1 MAGAKQLILD
11 IIAKDKTKQGLTS
24 ASKNVSGMS
33 KAVRGVATG
42 IAAIG
47 LAKFAK
53 DSVDTFQNATKET
66 LALNRATGGTVEATS
81 RLRFAAKQSG
91 QDIGQFTKSMGLL
104 DKNLVKAAQTGKGPV
119 ADTMRKLG
127 VQFTDASGKV
137 KPLTELLPQMAG
149 AFQKMPDG
157 PTKTAMAL
165 QLFGKQGAAL
175 LPFLN
180 KGQAGIQELMAKTD
194 EYNQVIGTEQVDA
207 FKKNLEAQRKFDAA
221 MDGIKMQLGE
231 HLLPA
236 ITPIVEKLGDLAK
249 AFGNLPEGA
258 QTGIVAIAGLAVAFN
273 FLSGPLGMV
282 KSGLTGLAGLFTST
296 GTAAA
301 SAATGA
307 ESAGA
312 AAATGAAGMGTAAAS
327 ATLLGGALT
336 AVGSAFNTYA
346 IADQFG
352 TLAGVF
358 GSFANMAGG
367 PLNILSLVMA
377 RGNDDAQHLADG
389 MRAVTQ
395 SLGDMSASGNIEGI
409 TAKWALMEK
418 DMTPDQLLAVAN
430 SIPGF
435 NQKLNEAGLRIDAV
449 SGKITAMPKA
459 QIDAVIAPLE
469 AKLKVAQ
476 QRLNTL
482 KQAKKPDVDAI
493 NKAAATVKTI
503 QGQINGIRQRTKP
516 NIGVEAGAARR
527 EIAGIGVALG
537 NLPRTVPV
545 TIKVSK
551 VGAAIG
557 VGAAA
562 TGGERAGLTYVG
574 ERGPELVA
582 LPEGATVYTA
592 SQSRL
597 MFAPEH
603 LAKGKV
609 ARKRKGKT
617 PAQKL
622 AEKRAKIQAKIDALN
637 ARKQAAV
644 DRRDAQQ
651 SLFDQ
656 AVGDRNSA
664 MGAIA
669 SSTHGFYGIGGFDVG
684 ANAAAAAEVQSA
696 QADVNQSA
704 VGSSARVSAMARL
717 REAQTKLADSPASVG
732 DWVARRIAKIRRWK
746 TAISKLASVWGGS
759 PAGQQLLRDVYDK
772 GPDGGTEL
780 AEQLAAN
787 PVQLQDLMNLYNE
800 GTSLDQQLGAYQP
813 DVIDANARI
822 NLAAGQIASEQTI
835 ILQLDGE
842 IVYQTL
848 LKKKARQ
855 GGRSLNL

>member
-11 IIAKDKTKQGLTS
+11 IIAKDKTKQGLAS
-24 ASKNVSGMS
+24 ATKNVSGMS
-33 KAVRGVATG
+33 KAVRGVASG
-42 IAAIG
+42 VAAIG

-53 DSVDTFQNATKET
+53 DSVDTFQNATRET

-119 ADTMRKLG
+119 AATMKQLG
-127 VQFTDASGKV
+127 VSFTDAQGKV

-149 AFQKMPDG
+149 AFQKLPDG

-165 QLFGKQGAAL
+165 QLFGKQGAAI

-180 KGQAGIQELMAKTD
+180 KGQSGIQDLMAKTD
-194 EYNQVIGTEQVDA
+194 EYNQVIGTDQVDA
-207 FKKNLEAQRKFDAA
+207 YKKNLEAQRKFDAA
-221 MDGIKMQLGE
+221 MEGIKIQLGE

-236 ITPIVEKLGDLAK
+236 ITPIIEKIGDLAK

-258 QTGIVAIAGLAVAFN
+258 QTGIVAIGGLAIAFN

-282 KSGLTGLAGLFTST
+282 KSGLTGLAGLFSSA
-296 GTAAA
+296 GTAAGA
-301 SAATGA
+301 AATGA

-377 RGNDDAQHLADG
+377 RGNDEAQQYADG

-395 SLGDMSASGNIEGI
+395 SLSDMSASGNIEGI

-603 LAKGKV
+603 LAKG
-609 ARKRKGKT
+609 RKTARKGKT

-622 AEKRAKIQAKIDALN
+622 AEKRAKIQAKIDDLN
-637 ARKQAAV
+637 RRKQAAQE
-644 DRRDAQQ
+644 RQAAQQ
-651 SLFDQ
+651 GLFDQ
-656 AVGDRNSA
+656 ALGDKNSA

-684 ANAAAAAEVQSA
+684 ANAAAQADVQSA
-696 QADVNQSA
+696 QAEVNQSA
-704 VGSSARVSAMARL
+704 VGSSARVTAMARL
-717 REAQTKLADSPASVG
+717 RDAQTKLADSPASVG

-813 DVIDANARI
+813 DVIDANARL

-835 ILQLDGE
+835 ILKLDGE

>member
-11 IIAKDKTKQGLTS
+11 IIAKDKTKQGLAS
-24 ASKNVSGMS
+24 ATKNVSGMS
-33 KAVRGVATG
+33 KAVRGVASG
-42 IAAIG
+42 VAAIG

-53 DSVDTFQNATKET
+53 DSVDTFQNATRET

-119 ADTMRKLG
+119 AATMKQLG
-127 VQFTDASGKV
+127 VSFTDAQGKV

-149 AFQKMPDG
+149 AFQKLPDG

-180 KGQAGIQELMAKTD
+180 KGQAGIQDLMAKTD
-194 EYNQVIGTEQVDA
+194 EYNQVIGTDQVDA
-207 FKKNLEAQRKFDAA
+207 YKKNLEAQRKFDAA
-221 MDGIKMQLGE
+221 MEGIKIQLGE

-236 ITPIVEKLGDLAK
+236 ITPIIEKIGDLAK

-258 QTGIVAIAGLAVAFN
+258 QTGIVAIGGLAIAFN

-282 KSGLTGLAGLFTST
+282 KSGLTGLAGLFSSA
-296 GTAAA
+296 GTAAGA
-301 SAATGA
+301 AATGA

-377 RGNDDAQHLADG
+377 RGNDEAQQYADG

-395 SLGDMSASGNIEGI
+395 SLSDMSASGNIQGI
-409 TAKWALMEK
+409 VDKWNLMSQSMSSEDLLKTAQAMPGLTAALDK
-418 DMTPDQLLAVAN
+418 V
-430 SIPGF
+430 
-435 NQKLNEAGLRIDAV
+435 GLRIDAV
-449 SGKITAMPKA
+449 SGKITRIPKPVL
-459 QIDAVIAPLE
+459 DARIEPLQAKLRTAE
-469 AKLKVAQ
+469 AKL
-476 QRLNTL
+476 NSL
-482 KQAKKPDVDAI
+482 KQSKQPDVKAI
-493 NKAAATVKTI
+493 DKATAVV
-503 QGQINGIRQRTKP
+503 NGIRRQIDNVQGKT
-516 NIGVEAGAARR
+516 
-527 EIAGIGVALG
+527 
-537 NLPRTVPV
+537 V
-545 TIKVSK
+545 TINVQEKWTQFKSS
-551 VGAAIG
+551 G
-557 VGAAA
+557 VNWKAA
-562 TGGERAGLTYVG
+562 TGGERSGRVWVG
-574 ERGPELVA
+574 ERGPEMVQ
-582 LPEGATVYTA
+582 LPEGAHVYTA
-592 SQSRL
+592 SQSRN
-597 MFAPEH
+597 MFSAQH
-603 LAKGKV
+603 LAVGRKGK
-609 ARKRKGKT
+609 ARPKGKT

-622 AEKRAKIQAKIDALN
+622 AEKRAKIQAKIDDLN
-637 ARKQAAV
+637 RRKQAAQE
-644 DRRDAQQ
+644 RQAAQQ
-651 SLFDQ
+651 GLFDQ
-656 AVGDRNSA
+656 ALGDKNSA

-684 ANAAAAAEVQSA
+684 ANAAAQADVQSA
-696 QADVNQSA
+696 QAEVNQSA
-704 VGSSARVSAMARL
+704 VGSSARVTAMARL
-717 REAQTKLADSPASVG
+717 RDAQTKLADSPASVG
-732 DWVARRIAKIRRWK
+732 DWVARRIAKIRRWRD
-746 TAISKLASVWGGS
+746 AIGKLASAWGGS

-780 AEQLAAN
+780 AEQLASN

-800 GTSLDQQLGAYQP
+800 GTSIDQQLGAYQP

-835 ILQLDGE
+835 ILKLDSE